1 MTARKKTARIL
12 ALALIGWPAL
22 AQQPWEEGSVGAPWS
37 YEAALDA
44 DPAALIARGAALFS
58 ARFTDA
64 EGAGRPMAT
73 QADIPTPR
81 RRPAAQAHQRLSGP
95 DASACADCHHQPI
108 IGGAGGFATNAFT
121 AEGARNA
128 EFDILD
134 PQFSSERGTTHLFGA
149 GLIELL
155 AREMTS
161 DLRAQR
167 AQAAAQARATG
178 APVTVALTTKGV
190 RFGALTALPD
200 GTLDHRAL
208 EGIDPDLMVRPFGQ
222 KGVVGTLRR
231 FTVTALNAHH
241 GMQAAERFGARWTGA
256 EDFDADGVADEL
268 EAGDVSALVAFQASL
283 PPPLAATPDDAQW
296 AALAARGAA
305 AFETLGCAA
314 CHIPALPLD
323 SLVFT
328 DPSPME
334 GAGTLR
340 AADVAAPIA
349 LDLAALDWA
358 ARLPRDAEG
367 RALVPLYGDLKR
379 HAMVDAQVSG
389 FGGELLSQGFV
400 ERDVF
405 LTAELW
411 GAGDTAPYGHRGDM
425 TTLDAAIRAHGG
437 AGRSA
442 RDAWIAADE
451 AARASVIAF
460 LKALRAPQ

>member
-1 MTARKKTARIL
+1 MRRLAPLAALL
-12 ALALIGWPAL
+12 ALPAL
-22 AQQPWEEGSVGAPWS
+22 AQAPQPAPWEEGAVGRPWR
-37 YEAALDA
+37 YADAQAADA
-44 DPAALIARGAALFS
+44 DALVARGRALFV

-95 DASACADCHHQPI
+95 DASSCADCHHQPV
-108 IGGAGGFATNAFT
+108 IGGAGGFAANAFT

-155 AREMTS
+155 AREMTR
-161 DLRAQR
+161 DLRGLR
-167 AQAAAQARATG
+167 DAASAEARATG
-178 APVTVALTTKGV
+178 AAVTVALETKGV

-200 GTLDHRAL
+200 GTLDLAKV
-208 EGIDPDLMVRPFGQ
+208 EGIDPDLAVRPFGQ

-241 GMQAAERFGARWTGA
+241 GMQAAERFGARWTGTA
-256 EDFDADGVADEL
+256 DFDADGAADEL
-268 EAGDVSALVAFQASL
+268 GEGDVAALVAFQAGL
-283 PPPLAATPDDAQW
+283 QPPLPDPPGDPAW
-296 AALAARGAA
+296 AALAAEGERAFAA
-305 AFETLGCAA
+305 LGCAA

-328 DPSPME
+328 DPSPLE

-340 AADVAAPIA
+340 AGDVAAPIA
-349 LDLAALDWA
+349 LDLAARDWA

-379 HAMVDAQVSG
+379 HAMVDAQVAG

-437 AGRSA
+437 AGRAA
-442 RDAWIAADE
+442 RDAYLAADD
-451 AARASVIAF
+451 AARRAVIAF
-460 LKALRAPQ
+460 LKALRAPR